1 MHSRI
6 AGLEGRAVHD
16 VISSPPDVLG
26 SPQRFPGPPLL
37 SIIPFPLKSLSSS
50 LLSSGP
56 IGLLLM
62 PS

>member
-26 SPQRFPGPPLL
+26 SPQRFPGPPLHHP
-37 SIIPFPLKSLSSS
+37 ISSEKPPK
-50 LLSSGP
+50 LFARL
-56 IGLLLM
+56 IGLLFM